1 VISGGTG
8 GGIES
13 MLKQMLEM
21 ISAWRAGDVEAL
33 EAAAP

>member
-1 VISGGTG
+1 
-8 GGIES
+8 